1 MASILEKSSTIYASF
16 KLSVH
21 SRNTNNTISNFEC
34 YQNDR
39 TSKKPNKLKE
49 DSRQHQISRWDIV
62 ILGFIPSHHTYTN

>member
-1 MASILEKSSTIYASF
+1 MASILEKSSTINASF

-21 SRNTNNTISNFEC
+21 SRNTKNTISNFEY

-62 ILGFIPSHHTYTN
+62 ILGFIPSHHT